1 MYLCCH
7 RYEDESAVPLPVCN
21 LRPRACVKLPLDRLK
36 MSDLVMVNYNYDE
49 PDTRGYWYDAK
60 VISTRS
66 TRTIKELICTV
77 YVG

>member
-1 MYLCCH
+1 MFFLV
-7 RYEDESAVPLPVCN
+7 RYEDEFATLLPVGN
-21 LRPRACVKLPLDRLK
+21 IRPRACAKLPLEHLK
-36 MSDLVMVNYNYDE
+36 SGDMVMVNYNYDE

-77 YVG
+77 YIR